1 MNWKNSVRRNLLAAL
16 LVLVSTPAFAAP
28 DTTNDEPKVPATYSP
43 PHCEFAVT
51 FPSAPYTSRRCDDEN
66 DSNKCYDLISF
77 TQVYDM
83 ESTVNFRVTCNPI
96 DTSVYEYYSA
106 EVMEAT
112 LRAMTNR
119 SVVKTFDT
127 SFRTEDGFKQAGLVG
142 EGKSG
147 TLPTIYIAQLWIGRG
162 SAFSVEAEMI
172 GESHEKAD
180 ILLSEILK
188 SVHYL
193 TDEEKKAKNADAK
206 EEKAEAKEKLEK
218 ESGTEE
224 EPKKEEEKKEE

>member
-1 MNWKNSVRRNLLAAL
+1 MISKNSALLNFLRHSGAGRNLLDWWKI
-16 LVLVSTPAFAAP
+16 PAFAGMTVILLVAP
-28 DTTNDEPKVPATYSP
+28 ALAGEIAPSTYSP
-43 PHCEFAVT
+43 PHCEFSVK
-51 FPSAPYTSRRCDDEN
+51 FPSAPYTSRRCDGDN
-66 DSNKCYDLISF
+66 KDKCYDLISY
-77 TQVYDM
+77 TQVFDF

-96 DTSVYEYYSA
+96 DESIYEYYSA

-127 SFRTEDGFKQAGLVG
+127 SFRTEEGFKQAGLVG

-147 TLPTIYIAQLWIGRG
+147 TMPTIYIAQLWIGRG

-193 TDEEKKAKNADAK
+193 SDEEKKAKAAPPK
-206 EEKAEAKEKLEK
+206 EETK
-218 ESGTEE
+218 
-224 EPKKEEEKKEE
+224 EEKKEDEKKENN